1 MSPYFIYPI
10 VFFGLL
16 CLASILTDT
25 FLELWEDCD
34 DDEIIEL
41 EKHRANDDSN

>member
-1 MSPYFIYPI
+1 MSPYFIYPL

-16 CLASILTDT
+16 CLAAILTDT
-25 FLELWEDCD
+25 FLELFEDLD
-34 DDEIIEL
+34 DDDIIEL

>member
-1 MSPYFIYPI
+1 MTAYFVYPV
-10 VFFGLL
+10 VFLVLL
-16 CLASILTDT
+16 CLAAVLTDT

-41 EKHRANDDSN
+41 EKYRANDDTN